1 MSGFSAIILKI
12 NYYIL
17 NPLIGLLFAAALAV
31 FIWGIIEF
39 LQKRDSNAEDA
50 NAGKQH
56 LIWGLVGMFIMISAF
71 AIMNLIKGF
80 LGSTIPTP

>member
-50 NAGKQH
+50 NDGKQH

>member
-1 MSGFSAIILKI
+1 MSGFSAVILKI

-39 LQKRDSNAEDA
+39 LQKRDVNAEDA
-50 NAGKQH
+50 NDGKQH
-56 LIWGLVGMFIMISAF
+56 LVWGLVGMFIMVSVF
-71 AIMNLIKGF
+71 GIMNLLKSI